1 MYDIMLRIDL
11 SGALMFLN
19 PPRNAVSDSRLS
31 VPFITCQP
39 IVAATTWK
47 VRRLLMIIVCS
58 SNRTKGGQSC
68 LIIIIPKVMI
78 LHAP

>member
-47 VRRLLMIIVCS
+47 VRRLLMIIVC
-58 SNRTKGGQSC
+58 
-68 LIIIIPKVMI
+68 
-78 LHAP
+78 